1 MSLSSRSSTPFFSLL
16 LALSP
21 LALSACGGKASDDSG
36 GAAESDA
43 DTDADADSDTDA
55 DSDAD
60 TDADA
65 DADCATVNSGTD
77 WRWNGECPQ
86 MPTPCDIVVDAC
98 TLTIDYT
105 ADGGMTMDMPTGGTI
120 AGDTITF
127 NAENG
132 ISGCVGTVE
141 DADTISGGCDG
152 GCTFTLKR

>member
-1 MSLSSRSSTPFFSLL
+1 MSLSPRSSIPLLSLLLLSLL

-21 LALSACGGKASDDSG
+21 LALSACDGKANDDSG

-43 DTDADADSDTDA
+43 DTDADADSDTD
-55 DSDAD
+55 
-60 TDADA
+60 
-65 DADCATVNSGTD
+65 CVTVNSGTD

-132 ISGCVGTVE
+132 ISGCVGIVE

-152 GCTFTLKR
+152 GCTFTLRR